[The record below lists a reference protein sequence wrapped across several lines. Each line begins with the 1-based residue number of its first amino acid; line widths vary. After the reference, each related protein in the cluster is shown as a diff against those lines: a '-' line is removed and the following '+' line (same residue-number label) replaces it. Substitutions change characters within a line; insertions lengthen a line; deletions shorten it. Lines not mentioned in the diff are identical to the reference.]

1 MKMRILKD
9 MGKLEYVRLD
19 HWLNIMEH
27 TRDSKKIK
35 QTNVMRDFKK
45 YVKNVSTFGRS
56 ESEVWARFIS
66 KFLSKSQISCFHW
79 TKIYW

>member
-1 MKMRILKD
+1 MKMHILKD

-56 ESEVWARFIS
+56 ESEV
-66 KFLSKSQISCFHW
+66 
-79 TKIYW
+79 